1 MHIIKKSQCQN
12 VTKKGKVIY
21 TVLILLI
28 FRASL
33 CQYILHFVT
42 YPSLVCTACP
52 CQMLLISPSIFI
64 SSSLW
69 WCCRTFQVSSRCPCC
84 LYNAKPVFPRKPV
97 VTSCFQMTSDERAHK
112 FRTYDVS
119 LRRYGFSR
127 GSQCGWPSSVKRI
140 KTEFIRKLSN
150 FNFQWTKT
158 LYQNNLNHIVFF
170 FYIFERL

>member
-1 MHIIKKSQCQN
+1 MSESQN
-12 VTKKGKVIY
+12 VAKKGKVIY
-21 TVLILLI
+21 TLLILLI

-64 SSSLW
+64 FSSLW
-69 WCCRTFQVSSRCPCC
+69 WCCLTFQVSSRCPCC
-84 LYNAKPVFPRKPV
+84 PCNGGFPSETV
-97 VTSCFQMTSDERAHK
+97 VASWKQMTSDERAHK
-112 FRTYDVS
+112 LHTYDVS
-119 LRRYGFSR
+119 LPRYGFSW

-158 LYQNNLNHIVFF
+158 LYQNNLKHIAFF
-170 FYIFERL
+170 FTFFKGYRCN

>member
-1 MHIIKKSQCQN
+1 MQIIKMSECQN

-21 TVLILLI
+21 TLLILLI

-69 WCCRTFQVSSRCPCC
+69 WCCLTFQVSSRSPCC
-84 LYNAKPVFPRKPV
+84 LCNAKPVFPRKPV
-97 VTSCFQMTSDERAHK
+97 LTSCFQMTSDERAHK
-112 FRTYDVS
+112 FHTYDVHFADMGLVEVLNVVDRHPS
-119 LRRYGFSR
+119 NGLRRNLLGNWVILIFS
-127 GSQCGWPSSVKRI
+127 GQKPCTRI
-140 KTEFIRKLSN
+140 I
-150 FNFQWTKT
+150 
-158 LYQNNLNHIVFF
+158 
-170 FYIFERL
+170 